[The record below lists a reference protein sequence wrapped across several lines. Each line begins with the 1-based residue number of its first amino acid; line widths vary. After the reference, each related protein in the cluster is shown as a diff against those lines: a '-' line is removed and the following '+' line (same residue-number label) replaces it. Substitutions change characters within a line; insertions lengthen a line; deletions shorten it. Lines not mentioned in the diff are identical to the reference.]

1 MMTLPAHLATA
12 NWARRCCGHGVEI
25 GDREAEGGISF
36 NREAERSH
44 RIA

>member
-12 NWARRCCGHGVEI
+12 NGSRRCCRYGVQI

-36 NREAERSH
+36 DREAKRSH